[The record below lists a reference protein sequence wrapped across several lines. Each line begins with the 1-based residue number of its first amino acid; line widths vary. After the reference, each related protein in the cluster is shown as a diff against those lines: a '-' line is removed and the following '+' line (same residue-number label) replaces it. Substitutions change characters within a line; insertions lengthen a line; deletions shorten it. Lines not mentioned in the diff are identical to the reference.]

1 MALPANLKA
10 LALHWLLPQTCCH
23 CREDLAPN
31 WRKPLCPSCLKDLVP
46 AEPPFCLRCAEPLA
60 SGQALCPACAGRP
73 FACRTI
79 RAAFLYKGPV
89 PALAHGFKYRG
100 RQDAA
105 RAAGRWMAEHW
116 TRFGELS
123 GYDALVPVPLHPG
136 RLRERGYNQAEI
148 LSRELGL
155 ATGLPVKHL
164 LERSK
169 ATKPQWDLD
178 REARRKNLAGAFMG
192 KPQARGLS
200 ALIIDDICTSGT
212 SLEECGR
219 ALHRAGALRVAAFV
233 FARQTLAA
241 PD

>member
-1 MALPANLKA
+1 MALLSNLKA
-10 LALHWLLPQTCCH
+10 LALHCLLPQTCCH
-23 CREDLAPN
+23 CREDLAPR
-31 WRKPLCPSCLKDLVP
+31 WDKPLCPYCLKGLVP
-46 AEPPFCLRCAEPLA
+46 AEPPFCLRCAEPLNNNQ
-60 SGQALCPACAGRP
+60 SLCPACAGRP

-105 RAAGRWMAEHW
+105 RTAGRWMAEHLP
-116 TRFGELS
+116 RFRELS
-123 GYDALVPVPLHPG
+123 GYDALVPVPLHPR
-136 RLRERGYNQAEI
+136 RLCERGYNQAEI
-148 LSRELGL
+148 LAREIGL
-155 ATGLPVKHL
+155 RAGLPVKDL
-164 LERSK
+164 LERPK

-178 REARRKNLAGAFMG
+178 REARRDNLAGAFTA

-200 ALIIDDICTSGT
+200 VLIIDDICTSGN

-219 ALHRAGALRVAAFV
+219 ALHRAGALRIAAFV

-241 PD
+241 